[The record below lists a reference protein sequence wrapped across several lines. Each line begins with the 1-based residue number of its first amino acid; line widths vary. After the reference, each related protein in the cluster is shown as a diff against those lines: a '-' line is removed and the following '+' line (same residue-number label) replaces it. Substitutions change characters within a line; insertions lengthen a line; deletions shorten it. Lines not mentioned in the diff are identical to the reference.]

1 MLDTILRTHSKIK
14 VLEEKPFIINLRHNY
29 FIKNKNNLSSL
40 LEITQKEKDDIR
52 SKYYKEIKISS
63 GDKDKIIIDKLPLS
77 IIELGF
83 IKCIFPSSKIILA
96 MRHPCDVVTSCFFSS
111 FKINDAM
118 VNFLNMKQ
126 TISFYN
132 TVLDLFEFYQ
142 GEINFNY
149 YVIKYEDVVSD
160 FKNQIIKLINFLDLD
175 YEEKLKEFYITAK
188 KRSKI
193 STPSYNQV
201 INPLYSSSIN
211 RWKNFK
217 NSDLL
222 VNNLSRWIKKY
233 KY

>member
-1 MLDTILRTHSKIK
+1 
-14 VLEEKPFIINLRHNY
+14 
-29 FIKNKNNLSSL
+29 
-40 LEITQKEKDDIR
+40 
-52 SKYYKEIKISS
+52 
-63 GDKDKIIIDKLPLS
+63 
-77 IIELGF
+77 
-83 IKCIFPSSKIILA
+83 
-96 MRHPCDVVTSCFFSS
+96 MRHPCDVVTSCFLVPL
-111 FKINDAM
+111 KLMMQWLI
-118 VNFLNMKQ
+118 LNMKQ

-188 KRSKI
+188 RSKI